1 MSPEYRV
8 KELVMGATFEIE
20 GWKEFTERCEK
31 VVNRWESKKLVLM
44 QKLANICLAEI
55 SRFIPVDTSRL
66 VSSFQVGV
74 VTPNEAEVGTNVEYA
89 LYVNDG
95 HAQHERFLP
104 IQYISV
110 NGKGLTKGKIIE
122 KYGEKYKGKKG
133 GIRGILLKER
143 YVAGKYF
150 LEKGMKQAEPRLKT
164 LRESFMEQNKI

>member
-1 MSPEYRV
+1 
-8 KELVMGATFEIE
+8 MGATFEIE

-31 VVNRWESKKLVLM
+31 VVDRWETKKFRLM
-44 QKLANICLAEI
+44 NKMANICLSEI
-55 SRFIPVDTSRL
+55 SPLIPVDTSRL

-95 HAQHERFLP
+95 HAQHRRFLP

-110 NGKGLTKGKIIE
+110 NGKGLTKDKIIE

-133 GIRGILLKER
+133 GIRGIMLKER
-143 YVAGKYF
+143 YIEGKFF
-150 LEKGMKQAEPRLKT
+150 LEKGMKQAEPRMKT
-164 LRESFMEQNKI
+164 LIESFMEQNMREMLGAE